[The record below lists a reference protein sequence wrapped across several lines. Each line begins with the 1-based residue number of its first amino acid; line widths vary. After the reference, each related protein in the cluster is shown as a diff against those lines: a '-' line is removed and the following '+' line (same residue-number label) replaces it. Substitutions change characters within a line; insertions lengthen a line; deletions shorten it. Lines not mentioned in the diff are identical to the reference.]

1 MGKIL
6 SELINKARTF
16 RMNRMLGSVDS
27 AKA

>member
-6 SELINKARTF
+6 SELINTARIL
-16 RMNRMLGSVDS
+16 RVNRMLGSVDS